1 MRLLLARCH
10 LDRTR
15 LRRKGGLFGQSVDR
29 TRRHQVSHST
39 NEFFELFRDTFF
51 VFTDS
56 AERYWIGLKKQG
68 SGYRWESLSGAA
80 GDVTYTN
87 FDPSGGSI
95 ILLNLLISG
104 FHTLLLFKYVTD
116 SQDEDA
122 VYGLVTS
129 HNWLTFANNEAN
141 ADTVVVCQVSG

>member
-39 NEFFELFRDTFF
+39 NEFFELFRDTCF

-95 ILLNLLISG
+95 ILLISSNIRLR
-104 FHTLLLFKYVTD
+104 TLFIFYDVAD
-116 SQDEDA
+116 PQDEDA

-129 HNWLTFANNEAN
+129 HNWFTFTNNEAN

>member
-1 MRLLLARCH
+1 M
-10 LDRTR
+10 
-15 LRRKGGLFGQSVDR
+15 
-29 TRRHQVSHST
+29 
-39 NEFFELFRDTFF
+39 
-51 VFTDS
+51 
-56 AERYWIGLKKQG
+56 KKQG

-104 FHTLLLFKYVTD
+104 FRTLLLFKYVTD

-129 HNWLTFANNEAN
+129 HNWFTFANNEAN